1 MASNSNYNN
10 SNYNKRISSLKQT
23 INKAFSASSYGRA
36 YGQLNA
42 EEPNRLKHMKFRP
55 TKEQYEQLE
64 EMCRNKRGYYDLQ
77 ITLNIFDLTS
87 EEVLNLLKIDSE
99 DRYSDAEFRF
109 SNFHKITDIT
119 YLPEMVEIVKKDYY
133 GMTFNDNDRY
143 PAYSAPGDICGTFL
157 NIFFHGVPFTF
168 EKIKKTSEYLISSF
182 EPSVRFIIE
191 NTNKQ
196 RECIDTD
203 SVSSTALDFVGI
215 SEETA
220 IEGFKN
226 SVLNQMLNMCRLA
239 GVHPDTEFVLE
250 NAEVIETPL
259 LMDFYREHPEDV
271 VITKQLEEALKH
283 RCEHIILREFG
294 PCGKLINIDI
304 NWDLNSMILF
314 NAMNEDENDVYPYE
328 DE

>member
-1 MASNSNYNN
+1 MASSSYSNANF
-10 SNYNKRISSLKQT
+10 NKRISSLKQN
-23 INKAFSASSYGRA
+23 INKIYGRA
-36 YGQLNA
+36 YGQLNT
-42 EEPNRLKHMKFRP
+42 EEPDNLKHMKFRP

-64 EMCRNKRGYYDLQ
+64 EMCRNKKGYYDLQ

-99 DRYSDAEFRF
+99 DRYSDAEFRL
-109 SNFHKITDIT
+109 SNFHKITDIA

-133 GMTFNDNDRY
+133 RMTFNDNDRY
-143 PAYSAPGDICGTFL
+143 PSYSAPGDICSTFL

-168 EKIKKTSEYLISSF
+168 EEIKKTSEYLISSF
-182 EPSVRFIIE
+182 ESSVRFIIE

-196 RECIDTD
+196 RECVDTD
-203 SVSSTALDFVGI
+203 SVGI

-220 IEGFKN
+220 VEGFKN

-239 GVHPDTEFVLE
+239 GVHYDTEFVLE

-271 VITKQLEEALKH
+271 IITKQLEEALKH
-283 RCEHIILREFG
+283 RCEHMILREFG
-294 PCGKLINIDI
+294 PCGKLINVDI
-304 NWDLNSMILF
+304 NWDLNSMVLF
-314 NAMNEDENDVYPYE
+314 NAMNEDENDVYPYD